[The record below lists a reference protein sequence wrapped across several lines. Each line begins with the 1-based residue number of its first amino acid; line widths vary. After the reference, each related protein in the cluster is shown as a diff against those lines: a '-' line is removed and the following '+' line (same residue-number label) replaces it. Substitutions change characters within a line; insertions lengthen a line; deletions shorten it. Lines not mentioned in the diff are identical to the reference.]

1 MASLNSRQECPP
13 AEALHTSQDVK
24 SLCACRASHL
34 ITDVSGHTGN
44 LQQSTVG

>member
-24 SLCACRASHL
+24 SFHAHRASHL
-34 ITDVSGHTGN
+34 ITDVSGPY
-44 LQQSTVG
+44 

>member
-24 SLCACRASHL
+24 SFHAHRASHL